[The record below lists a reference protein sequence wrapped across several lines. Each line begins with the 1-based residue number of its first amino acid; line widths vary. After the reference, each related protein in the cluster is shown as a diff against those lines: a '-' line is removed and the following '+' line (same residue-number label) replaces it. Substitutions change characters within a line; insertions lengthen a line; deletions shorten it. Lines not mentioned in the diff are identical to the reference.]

1 MRTILLLIF
10 GLIILFSCNNED
22 DVQNTVYKNEYE
34 RRFIIFQDSLENSI
48 VKDSGTIR
56 VSKNNNLYKFDFELM
71 NQTKIDPIENIQME
85 MTGSNSLRNIN
96 WTPTKFIMLSRDSI
110 NISYQDGKRY
120 WLVNA
125 IK

>member
-34 RRFIIFQDSLENSI
+34 RRFIIFQDSLGNSI

>member
-22 DVQNTVYKNEYE
+22 DVQNTVYKNEYG
-34 RRFIIFQDSLENSI
+34 RRFIIFQDSLGNSI

-96 WTPTKFIMLSRDSI
+96 WTPTKFILLSRDSI